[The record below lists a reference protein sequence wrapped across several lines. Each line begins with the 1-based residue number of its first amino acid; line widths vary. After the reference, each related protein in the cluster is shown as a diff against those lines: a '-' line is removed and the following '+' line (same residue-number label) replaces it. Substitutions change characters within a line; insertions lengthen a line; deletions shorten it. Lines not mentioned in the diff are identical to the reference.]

1 MRAYCFPTCSIRVS
15 KKLTRKEKIAQQQQS
30 AQPSKRQQAA
40 ELQQQQRSRN
50 WAGLIVAIVAF
61 LVYANTF
68 QHGWA
73 LDDWGV
79 IPDNKLTKRGISA
92 IPEIMSTTYR
102 TGMDVSDHTLYRPLS
117 KATFAIEWSISPDNP
132 SLGHIDN
139 VILYAL
145 TCFLLFR
152 VLLLCF
158 PRSLFIPFAIALL
171 YAVHPLHTEVIAN
184 VKSRDE
190 ILSMLFFL
198 LTLRSALLYARGGK
212 WQHLPILALS
222 FFAAL
227 LSKESAITYLA
238 AVPLA
243 LYFFSEAKGSHYRG
257 VMVSMAVPAV
267 LFLLIRASILG
278 QYQSAPYAMVDN
290 HLIGI
295 KDFVTQ
301 RTSAIYLLGVYL
313 YKHFIPHPLICDGSY
328 AAFDP
333 AGPGDWKFIL
343 SFLIHIGA
351 LVYAIMNFKKRDP
364 IAFGILFYF
373 VTISIISNVLM
384 LIGTNY
390 AERLLFVPSLGWC
403 IVVAVLLDRLAGW
416 LSPQS
421 GTTPVPLV
429 LTALVVLGFSS
440 LTLARNQD
448 WHDETR
454 LFNTDLKKVPRSAHM
469 RFYVGNHISAED
481 YLTTLPDSAAIKAAL
496 VESIAQLDTAIS
508 IWEPYGDAWQ
518 RRAYNKY
525 VLNNYPA
532 AEQDFIR
539 ALEINP
545 TNPVAHNNYGNLLF
559 NTRRYD
565 LALQHFEQAVK
576 YNPRYSHAWNN
587 LASVYGVYG
596 EGAREQAMNNP
607 AERDR
612 YMADARQKWETAIGF
627 FKKAIEQ
634 EADYAV
640 PYRMLGF
647 TYRNLGDEAMA
658 NKYFREADEIAKKKA
673 NAKN

>member
-1 MRAYCFPTCSIRVS
+1 MN
-15 KKLTRKEKIAQQQQS
+15 KKLTRKEKIAQQQQ
-30 AQPSKRQQAA
+30 AGQPSKRQQAA
-40 ELQQQQRSRN
+40 ELKQQSRSRH

-68 QHGWA
+68 NHNWA

-117 KATFAIEWSISPDNP
+117 KATFAIEWSISPNNP
-132 SLGHIDN
+132 SLGHFNN

-152 VLLLCF
+152 VMLLCF

-171 YAVHPLHTEVIAN
+171 YASHPLHTEVVAN

-198 LTLRSALLYARGGK
+198 LTLRSALLYSNGVKG
-212 WQHLPILALS
+212 WHLLLMPLC

-243 LYFFSEAKGSHYRG
+243 MYFFSEAKGSHYRG
-257 VMVSMAVPAV
+257 VLVSMALPAM
-267 LFLLIRASILG
+267 LFLLIRASILN
-278 QYQSAPYAMVDN
+278 QYQTAPYAIVDN
-290 HLIGI
+290 HLYAI
-295 KDFVTQ
+295 KDFITQ

-313 YKHFIPHPLICDGSY
+313 YKHFIPYPLMCDGSY

-343 SFLIHIGA
+343 SFLAHAGA
-351 LVYAIMNFKKRDP
+351 LVYAVRNFKRRDP
-364 IAFGILFYF
+364 VIFGILFYF
-373 VTISIISNVLM
+373 VTISIVSNVLM

-403 IVVAVLLDRLAGW
+403 IVVAVLLDRLAAKV
-416 LSPQS
+416 SPSS
-421 GTTPVPLV
+421 GNATVPLA
-429 LTALVVLGFSS
+429 LTALVVLGFST

-454 LFNTDLKKVPRSAHM
+454 LFSTDLKKAPRSAHL
-469 RFYVGNHISAED
+469 RFYVGNHMSAED
-481 YLTTLPDSAAIKAAL
+481 YLETLPDSAAIKAAI
-496 VESIAQLDTAIS
+496 VEAIAQLDTAIA
-508 IWEPYGDAWQ
+508 IWEPYPDAWQ

-532 AEQDFIR
+532 AEKDFIR

-559 NTRRYD
+559 NTRRYQE
-565 LALQHFEQAVK
+565 AQQHLEKAVK

-587 LASVYGVYG
+587 LGSIYGVYG
-596 EGAREQAMNNP
+596 EGARELAMKNP

-612 YMADARQKWETAIGF
+612 YLADAKQHWEKAIGY

-634 EADYAV
+634 EGDYAV
-640 PYRMLGF
+640 PYRMIGF
-647 TYRNLGDEAMA
+647 TYRNLGDEALA
-658 NKYFREADEIAKKKA
+658 NKYLREAEEVAKKKKA
-673 NAKN
+673 NVKN